1 MMVVYID
8 SSLTCEVAYQPG
20 SRPETV
26 QTLPE
31 TDDAVDGEGVK
42 DDAVTVPA
50 ASPEPEA
57 PSDGEAGSVSV
68 SDLSI
73 TPGLDE
79 SWENILLLGTDAG
92 TLSEPSDSDAIL
104 ICSVNKNTGAIRL
117 TSVMRDSEVM
127 IEGKS
132 CRLSSAYYLGGA
144 KLAMRTVNECFG
156 MNISKYVAVD
166 FSAFAAIAEKVGGI
180 ETDVTRNEAEEINR
194 LVFQQYRMLY
204 MQGRITQEEYNNAYL
219 ADILK
224 ANGEGIHLS
233 GMQTLAY
240 ARIRKQDGDFGR
252 AERQRAVLNKLM
264 VKLKGKSTAELLDL
278 AMDSLGVVRTNMD
291 LNAIL
296 TLAQKVLAREGFNGA
311 ETFVLPVRG
320 TYTEDKRDGET
331 ILRNIDFEA
340 NQRALK
346 EFIYAEPYTATTPA
360 PAAEAT
366 PAPAT
371 EDESASLVWVSN
383 AGLYYHTSVNCST
396 LSGLPRQ
403 VTLENAIQRGNIPC
417 PECYGEEA
425 QSYPATAITT
435 LYATEGGRWYHSDQ
449 NCQGMTGAVAVTEAS
464 AIKAGKTACPV
475 CIGYYAT
482 EKGKWYH
489 CYSNCQGMTNAVTK
503 PKAEWEA
510 MGKTACPVCMSSYD
524 PASAIPKETQVFATQ
539 GGSYFHTKNNC
550 SGMKGASQIGIST
563 AVKYGK
569 TACPTCVK
577 PANIHV
583 FARKDGTY
591 YHTKATC
598 SGMKSASYVTAQTAI
613 KAGKK
618 ACPSC
623 NAKNLSGSSASSG
636 NTGTATTTKL
646 SGTTTKDTNTYVYA
660 TKAGKYCHTNSTCSG
675 MTGATKVT
683 LQTAINA
690 GKKACPTCF
699 KAGNVNVFATTT
711 GKYYH
716 TKSNCSGMTN
726 ALTVTVTK
734 AKNAGKTACPTCA
747 KQLGSLFDKKTTT
760 NTNNNNTNTNSNSAT
775 ASSVVYIKTGSGAG
789 AYYHKAAKCTGQGF
803 TEGTSVTLE
812 YALSKGYKA
821 CPSCKP
827 PSKIST

>member
-1 MMVVYID
+1 MKKVLGCLAVLTALCLTLTALAGGLLPSADDLFGVEMPSMSAIVLRDADQVAEGKDGSTAYIYLNIDHETFDAFSQRLSDAGCELGNYTVKDGTLTAMVTKGAGSMMVVYID
-8 SSLTCEVAYQPG
+8 SSLTCVVAYQPG

-26 QTLPE
+26 ETLPE

-68 SDLSI
+68 SDLSL

-92 TLSEPSDSDAIL
+92 TLSEPADADAIL

-291 LNAIL
+291 MNTIL
-296 TLAQKVLAREGFNGA
+296 TLALKVLAQEGFNGA
-311 ETFVLPVRG
+311 ETFALPVRG

-331 ILRNIDFEA
+331 MLRNIDFEA
-340 NQRALK
+340 NQRALN
-346 EFIYAEPYTATTPA
+346 EFIYAEPYTAPTPA

-366 PAPAT
+366 PTPAT
-371 EDESASLVWVSN
+371 EDKSAELVWVSN
-383 AGLYYHTSVNCST
+383 SGLYYHTREDCPNLGGVT
-396 LSGLPRQ
+396 KQ

-539 GGSYFHTKNNC
+539 GGSYFHTRDDC

-577 PANIHV
+577 AANVYV
-583 FARKDGTY
+583 FATKEGTY
-591 YHTKATC
+591 YHTLADC
-598 SGMKSASYVTAQTAI
+598 SGMKSASYVTAKVAI
-613 KAGKK
+613 QAGKK
-618 ACPSC
+618 ACPGC
-623 NAKNLSGSSASSG
+623 CAANLSLGGGQSSDS
-636 NTGTATTTKL
+636 
-646 SGTTTKDTNTYVYA
+646 
-660 TKAGKYCHTNSTCSG
+660 
-675 MTGATKVT
+675 
-683 LQTAINA
+683 
-690 GKKACPTCF
+690 
-699 KAGNVNVFATTT
+699 
-711 GKYYH
+711 
-716 TKSNCSGMTN
+716 
-726 ALTVTVTK
+726 
-734 AKNAGKTACPTCA
+734 
-747 KQLGSLFDKKTTT
+747 
-760 NTNNNNTNTNSNSAT
+760 SAT
-775 ASSVVYIKTGSGAG
+775 ASSTVVYITVGSEAG
-789 AYYHKAAKCTGQGF
+789 SYYHKSARCSGQGF
-803 TEGTSVTLE
+803 SEGTSVTLE
-812 YALSKGYKA
+812 YALDKGYVP

-827 PSKIST
+827 PSKVK